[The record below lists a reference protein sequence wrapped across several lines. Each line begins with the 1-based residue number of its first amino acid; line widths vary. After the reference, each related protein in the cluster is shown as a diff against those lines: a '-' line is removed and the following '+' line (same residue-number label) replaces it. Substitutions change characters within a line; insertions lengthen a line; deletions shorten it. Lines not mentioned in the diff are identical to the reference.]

1 MVERVVERS
10 EDSSSLIE
18 DCEEEGVSSS
28 YIMFE
33 SPPSSLSKS
42 SYSVPVIV
50 SSVISTSAMV
60 LIDRKVEWCCRGRNG
75 SSGEDDVLRGESDC
89 CCTVRVKGDM
99 AAVVDEA
106 VRTTGD
112 TIPDRATR
120 AWWQGIDEAVRIV
133 LC

>member
-1 MVERVVERS
+1 
-10 EDSSSLIE
+10 
-18 DCEEEGVSSS
+18 
-28 YIMFE
+28 
-33 SPPSSLSKS
+33 
-42 SYSVPVIV
+42 
-50 SSVISTSAMV
+50 
-60 LIDRKVEWCCRGRNG
+60 
-75 SSGEDDVLRGESDC
+75 
-89 CCTVRVKGDM
+89 VRVKGDM